1 MGYYLI
7 IYYVYKHL
15 FFLARELN
23 LDTTMSL
30 GLALN
35 SEEFYLWSMFV
46 SDAGASLT
54 HQASQCVEPKRQRD
68 NASTKF

>member
-15 FFLARELN
+15 FFLERELN
-23 LDTTMSL
+23 LDTTTSL
-30 GLALN
+30 RLEFE

-46 SDAGASLT
+46 SHRFHLIL
-54 HQASQCVEPKRQRD
+54 
-68 NASTKF
+68 